1 MEGDWRVGQRGW
13 TLFPLPLLPLVAL
26 AVTACALWIWVL
38 LDAGT
43 PLDVLTALGPH
54 SHSPSPLSCILV
66 TASPFFVG
74 LIPGLLT
81 ASCSP

>member
-26 AVTACALWIWVL
+26 AVSASALWIWVL

-43 PLDVLTALGPH
+43 PLDVLTALG
-54 SHSPSPLSCILV
+54 LNGCQKYTIC
-66 TASPFFVG
+66 FYKN
-74 LIPGLLT
+74 
-81 ASCSP
+81 